1 MINRNHHSWGLLTLI
16 IIASF
21 TVRVANL
28 AYWQTGAI
36 DNEGAEYARIAENLR
51 NGIGFVGIA
60 MPGTEL
66 LFNPL
71 FPALT
76 AAASFVT
83 HDYQWAARVVS
94 LLLGGLLPLPV
105 FGIASRL
112 FSRRIGLVAALLT
125 VLHPLLVM
133 LSFAN
138 YSSEGPYI
146 TLLLSAT
153 YVVVRALNH
162 SSTGAWLLV
171 GSVFGLAYLLR
182 AEAAA
187 AFLIAVMFALTATE
201 GGAAVKCKRAAAA
214 IGIFL
219 VLTLPEVIL
228 IYRSTG
234 KVMLEGKSTLFF
246 DLGTRILSA
255 EKSLKVHRQL
265 PDGHEPYSA
274 QTAVWGREGLILG
287 SAAYNWAHYAVD
299 THLRGTG
306 TTMRTNAEV
315 IREARITLKESFRLV
330 KEAVRHKARVV
341 VKNLFLNSWFGPP
354 FLPAL
359 ALLGALRR
367 PWRRPQASS
376 RLFVML
382 VPVAPIAAT
391 FSAFWDYDRYY
402 FVLVPFLLIWASN
415 GLIEVGLWTKA
426 SSAAV
431 GWRLVARPV
440 VSKCIIPGLIGL
452 SIIIY
457 PVKLARDY
465 LTATFSNRIEK
476 DVGLWIKRQQD
487 HPVRIMDLA
496 YGLVLAFH
504 ANAQHVQFPYC
515 DGDLALRFLDSAE
528 VDYLILRRVGDFTQY
543 YEDWLTRGIPDPRAE
558 LLHVSPDVDNKYV
571 VYRWRRPG

>member
-1 MINRNHHSWGLLTLI
+1 
-16 IIASF
+16 
-21 TVRVANL
+21 
-28 AYWQTGAI
+28 
-36 DNEGAEYARIAENLR
+36 
-51 NGIGFVGIA
+51 
-60 MPGTEL
+60 
-66 LFNPL
+66 
-71 FPALT
+71 
-76 AAASFVT
+76 
-83 HDYQWAARVVS
+83 
-94 LLLGGLLPLPV
+94 
-105 FGIASRL
+105 
-112 FSRRIGLVAALLT
+112 
-125 VLHPLLVM
+125 
-133 LSFAN
+133 
-138 YSSEGPYI
+138 
-146 TLLLSAT
+146 
-153 YVVVRALNH
+153 
-162 SSTGAWLLV
+162 
-171 GSVFGLAYLLR
+171 
-182 AEAAA
+182 
-187 AFLIAVMFALTATE
+187 
-201 GGAAVKCKRAAAA
+201 
-214 IGIFL
+214 
-219 VLTLPEVIL
+219 
-228 IYRSTG
+228 
-234 KVMLEGKSTLFF
+234 
-246 DLGTRILSA
+246 
-255 EKSLKVHRQL
+255 
-265 PDGHEPYSA
+265 
-274 QTAVWGREGLILG
+274 
-287 SAAYNWAHYAVD
+287 
-299 THLRGTG
+299 
-306 TTMRTNAEV
+306 MRTNAEV
-315 IREARITLKESFRLV
+315 IRETRITLKESFRVV
-330 KEAVRHKARVV
+330 KEAVRRKARVV

-457 PVKLARDY
+457 PVKLAGDY

-528 VDYLILRRVGDFTQY
+528 VDYLILRRGGDFTQY

>member
-1 MINRNHHSWGLLTLI
+1 MINRNHRSWGLLTLI

-21 TVRVANL
+21 TVRVAAL

-83 HDYQWAARVVS
+83 HDYEWAARVVS

-133 LSFAN
+133 LSFAT
-138 YSSEGPYI
+138 YSEGPYI

-187 AFLIAVMFALTATE
+187 AFLIAVMFALTATK
-201 GGAAVKCKRAAAA
+201 GGATVKCKRAAAA

-246 DLGTRILSA
+246 ELGTRILSA

-274 QTAVWGREGLILG
+274 QTAVWGREGLIWK
-287 SAAYNWAHYAVD
+287 SAAYNWAHFAVD

-315 IREARITLKESFRLV
+315 IREARITLKESFRVV
-330 KEAVRHKARVV
+330 KEAVRHKALVV
-341 VKNLFLNSWFGPP
+341 FKNLFGNSWLWPP

-391 FSAFWDYDRYY
+391 FSAFWDEPRYY
-402 FVLVPFLLIWASN
+402 FVLLPFLLIWASN

-457 PVKLARDY
+457 PVKLARGY

-496 YGLVLAFH
+496 YGLPLAFH

-528 VDYLILRRVGDFTQY
+528 VDYLILRRGDDFTQY
-543 YEDWLTRGIPDPRAE
+543 YEDWLTRGMPDPRAE

>member
-1 MINRNHHSWGLLTLI
+1 MINRNHRSWELLILI

-21 TVRVANL
+21 TVRLAAL

-83 HDYQWAARVVS
+83 HDYEWAARVVS

-105 FGIASRL
+105 FGIATRL

-125 VLHPLLVM
+125 VLHPLLVN
-133 LSFAN
+133 LSFAT
-138 YSSEGPYI
+138 YSEGPYM

-171 GSVFGLAYLLR
+171 GTMFGLAYLLR

-187 AFLIAVMFALTATE
+187 AFLIAVMFALTATG
-201 GGAAVKCKRAAAA
+201 GGAAVRCKRAGAATA
-214 IGIFL
+214 IFL
-219 VLTLPEVIL
+219 LLALPEIIL
-228 IYRSTG
+228 IYKSTG
-234 KVMLEGKSTLFF
+234 RVMLEGKSTLQF

-255 EKSLKVHRQL
+255 EKSLEVHRQL

-274 QTAVWGREGLILG
+274 QTAVWGREGVIKG
-287 SAAYNWAHYAVD
+287 SAAYNWAHFALD
-299 THLRGTG
+299 PHLRGTG

-315 IREARITLKESFRLV
+315 IREARITPKEAFRLV
-330 KEAVRHKARVV
+330 EEAVRHKAPVV
-341 VKNLFLNSWFGPP
+341 VNNVFLSSWLGPP

-382 VPVAPIAAT
+382 VPVAPIAAS
-391 FSAFWDYDRYY
+391 FSNFWDEPRYY
-402 FVLVPFLLIWASN
+402 FVLLPFLLIWASN

-431 GWRLVARPV
+431 GWKLVARPV
-440 VSKCIIPGLIGL
+440 LSRCIIPGLIGL

-457 PVKLARDY
+457 PVKPARAFF
-465 LTATFSNRIEK
+465 TPGFSSRIEK

-515 DGDLALRFLDSAE
+515 DGALALRFLDSAE
-528 VDYLILRRVGDFTQY
+528 VDYVILRRGGDFTQY
-543 YEDWLTRGIPDPRAE
+543 YEDWLRRGIPDPRAE
-558 LLHVSPDVDNKYV
+558 PVHVSPDADNKYV
-571 VYRWRRPG
+571 VYRWRRPR